1 MGVLLVSIAARTVL
15 GSAKFIHLRNALL
28 EFLILALFVAVSFIL
43 TLPREV
49 PLLLSAA
56 VQRNKEVCAGITV
69 LEGEAGSRHLLACG
83 LSIGQP
89 DGALYRLSDGH
100 LENRKRC
107 EWS

>member
-1 MGVLLVSIAARTVL
+1 M
-15 GSAKFIHLRNALL
+15 N
-28 EFLILALFVAVSFIL
+28 EFKPYL

-83 LSIGQP
+83 
-89 DGALYRLSDGH
+89 
-100 LENRKRC
+100 
-107 EWS
+107 